1 MTQYNMKNSKG
12 INSKGELHLMGIDQN
27 SKSNSESMGII
38 EDG

>member
-12 INSKGELHLMGIDQN
+12 INSKGEHLMGIDQN
-27 SKSNSESMGII
+27 SKSNSESMGTI